1 LQLRRINDEVIEKN
15 FVMLM
20 RDSENNF
27 QINGLQFMR
36 KYIER
41 DRVVF
46 VRANLL
52 LLPTSGL
59 RFQDRTCITISRVKD
74 ASVVE
79 SHYELNAETDELGA
93 SPSDLSYAQ
102 QILLQKLSSNWRTF
116 DQYLQSTLIS
126 EDLRRRASHA
136 VF

>member
-1 LQLRRINDEVIEKN
+1 
-15 FVMLM
+15 M
-20 RDSENNF
+20 RDTESNF

-59 RFQDRTCITISRVKD
+59 RFHDRTCITISRVKN

-79 SHYELNAETDELGA
+79 SHYELNAETDGLGG

-102 QILLQKLSSNWRTF
+102 QFLLQKLSSNWRTF

-126 EDLRRRASHA
+126 EDLRRRASHGA
-136 VF
+136 F